1 MNRFL
6 FPLITA
12 ALVLA
17 VGGAAVYAF
26 TLRTRLATTSA
37 DTQTR
42 IVSLQELVTDLE
54 QQLATKTEESIQ
66 LAGELRREQQKTGH
80 FERQLA
86 DLSGT
91 VGTLEKLA
99 YTDSE
104 LLAKY
109 SRVYFLNENYV
120 PARLSIIPKE
130 FTLQPERTYEF
141 QSDALRFLE
150 NLLEDAADDGI
161 DLRITSA
168 YRSFDT
174 QAALK
179 AGYQVRYG
187 TGANAF
193 SADQGYSEH
202 QLGTTVDFT
211 TPALGGAFNSF
222 GTSDAF
228 AWLEENAWRYGFVL
242 SYPEGNSYYQYE
254 PWHWR
259 FVGRDLA
266 EDLYLDEQ
274 YFYDLDQRTIDSYL
288 ADFFE

>member
-1 MNRFL
+1 MARFA
-6 FPLITA
+6 FPIISTLLALGLIILGFYAFSLYSRLTSTESAARITA
-12 ALVLA
+12 QE
-17 VGGAAVYAF
+17 
-26 TLRTRLATTSA
+26 TEATI
-37 DTQTR
+37 TQ
-42 IVSLQELVTDLE
+42 LENELH
-54 QQLATKTEESIQ
+54 TKTEESIT

-80 FERQLA
+80 FERQLK

-120 PARLSIIPKE
+120 PTRLSPIPAA
-130 FTLQPERTYEF
+130 FALQKDRVYQF
-141 QSDALRFLE
+141 HADAIRYLE
-150 NLLEDAADDGI
+150 DLLEEAQEDGI
-161 DLRITSA
+161 DLRIASA
-168 YRSFDT
+168 YRSYDA

-187 TGANAF
+187 SGANAF

-202 QLGTTVDFT
+202 QLGTTIDFT
-211 TPALGGAFNSF
+211 TPALGSNFNSF
-222 GTSDAF
+222 GKSDAF
-228 AWLEENAWRYGFVL
+228 TWLTANAWKYGFVL
-242 SYPEGNSYYQYE
+242 SYPEGNAYYQYE

-259 FVGRDLA
+259 FVGKALA
-266 EDLYLDEQ
+266 EDLHHDKEQ
-274 YFYDLDQRTIDSYL
+274 FYDLDQRAIDEYL

>member
-1 MNRFL
+1 MNRFVL
-6 FPLITA
+6 PAIGIALLLGLVFLGFYTFLLSSQLNTTKSTAQTA
-12 ALVLA
+12 AQEA
-17 VGGAAVYAF
+17 GA
-26 TLRTRLATTSA
+26 TI
-37 DTQTR
+37 TQLENQ
-42 IVSLQELVTDLE
+42 LQE
-54 QQLATKTEESIQ
+54 KTEESIT

-80 FERQLA
+80 FERQLK

-120 PARLSIIPKE
+120 PTRLSPIPAA
-130 FTLQPERTYEF
+130 FALQKDRTYQF
-141 QSDALRFLE
+141 HADAIHYLQD
-150 NLLEDAADDGI
+150 LLEDAQENGI
-161 DLRITSA
+161 DLRIASA
-168 YRSFDT
+168 YRSYDA

-187 TGANAF
+187 SGANAF

-211 TPALGGAFNSF
+211 TPVLGSNFNSF
-222 GTSDAF
+222 GKSDAF
-228 AWLEENAWRYGFVL
+228 TWLSANAWKYGFVL
-242 SYPEGNSYYQYE
+242 SYPEGNAYYQYE

-259 FVGRDLA
+259 FVGKTLA
-266 EDLYLDEQ
+266 EDLHHDNEQ
-274 YFYDLDQRTIDSYL
+274 FYDLDQRTIDEYL
-288 ADFFE
+288 ADFFD